1 MTTATVTRYRC
12 GVEGRRAAVGASTT
26 VNGIDFLEVSPDQKT
41 LTVTFIH
48 DFGLAG
54 LTTANLGIA
63 GGVRIL
69 PIRVL
74 AVSAAGPVLTVT
86 VDRSGD
92 YSTYRLR
99 LRRSDSDE
107 SAPSGFDPQLSS
119 VDFSF
124 KASCLNEFDCK
135 TDDECPP
142 SVLPEPE
149 LDYLAKDYASF
160 RRLML
165 DRLALLVPAWQER
178 HAADSQVALVELLAY
193 VGDHLSYFQDSV
205 ATEAYLG
212 TARKRTSLRRHARL
226 LDYDAHAGCNAR
238 SWVAFEVTAASL
250 VLPGGSRLLVAERG
264 AQPLLDPNDLDAA
277 LKANPVVFETVY
289 ETTLHK
295 GNSSIDLYTWSD
307 DQCCLPSG
315 ATRATL
321 ADTKPRSISL
331 QAGDVLVFEEVRD
344 PESGLLKAD
353 PDPSRSH
360 AVRLTSVTQAVD
372 SVPTDSVN
380 VVEIEWADEDALP
393 FPLCVSALVGLPGEP
408 PTLQTAISV
417 ARGNVVLADHGYSV
431 AREPADAEPLVPA
444 RVPEPAE
451 RRARP
456 YRPRLAQG
464 PVTFAAPID
473 LEHAAARSLQNDPR
487 KALPAA
493 TLEGE
498 DKEWQPVRD
507 LLGSGRFEPVFLV
520 ETEDDG
526 SATIRFGDDEHGHR
540 PEGGFDFAC
549 RYRIGNGTGGNVGAG
564 VIRRVVLAGSGITRV
579 WNPLPGA
586 GGTDPEPL
594 ERIRLSAPAAF
605 RFQERAVTEADY
617 AAVTEREPGVQRAAA
632 RFRWTGSWY
641 TAFVAADRVGGRP
654 VDAAFVSDTKTFL
667 DGYRMAGH
675 DLDVEQPVVVPLDI
689 ALEVC
694 VKRGYFVFDVKREL
708 QRELGNGV
716 FPDGRFGFF
725 HPDNF
730 SFGTPVYLSQIF
742 GRASA
747 VPGVRW
753 VRAIRFQRYGKTANG
768 ELENETIAVGPRE
781 IVRLD
786 NDQSLPENGKL
797 ELTMKGGV

>member
-1 MTTATVTRYRC
+1 VTTTATQYRC
-12 GVEGRRAAVGASTT
+12 GVEGRRAAVEASAT

-48 DFGLAG
+48 DLGLAG
-54 LTTANLGIA
+54 LTTANVVVE
-63 GGVRIL
+63 GGVRIT
-69 PIRVL
+69 PINVTT
-74 AVSAAGPVLTVT
+74 VSAAGSVLTVT

-107 SAPSGFDPQLSS
+107 SPPSDFDPQLSA

-135 TDDECPP
+135 TEEECPP

-165 DRLALLVPAWQER
+165 DRLALLVPGWQER
-178 HAADSQVALVELLAY
+178 HAADAQVALVELLAY

-226 LDYDAHAGCNAR
+226 LDYDAHAGCNGRA
-238 SWVAFEVTAASL
+238 WIAFEVTAASL
-250 VLPGGSRLLVAERG
+250 GLPAGTRLLVAERG
-264 AQPLLDPNDLDAA
+264 AAPMLDPNDLDAL
-277 LKANPVVFETVY
+277 LKTGPVVFETVY

-295 GNSSIDLYTWSD
+295 GNSSIELYTWSD
-307 DQCCLPSG
+307 DQCCLPRGS
-315 ATRATL
+315 TRATL

-331 QAGDVLVFEEVRD
+331 EPGDVIVFEEVRD

-360 AVRLTSVTQAVD
+360 AVRLTSVTKAVD
-372 SVPTDSVN
+372 SVPTDPVN

-393 FPLCVSALVGLPGEP
+393 FPLCVSGLVGLPGEP
-408 PTLQTAISV
+408 PALQQAISV
-417 ARGNVVLADHGYSV
+417 ARGNVVLADHGLSIT
-431 AREPADAEPLVPA
+431 REPADAEPLDPA

-487 KALPAA
+487 RALPSV

-498 DKEWQPVRD
+498 DKRWQPVRD
-507 LLGSGRFEPVFLV
+507 LLGSGRFEPVFVV

-526 SATIRFGDDEHGHR
+526 TATIRFGDDEHGHR
-540 PEGGFDFAC
+540 PEGGFDFGA
-549 RYRIGNGTGGNVGAG
+549 RYRIGNGTAGNVGAG
-564 VIRRVVLAGSGITRV
+564 VIRRVVLAGSGVTRV
-579 WNPLPGA
+579 WNPLPST
-586 GGTDPEPL
+586 GGVDLEPH
-594 ERIRLSAPAAF
+594 ERIKLSAPAAF

-617 AAVTEREPGVQRAAA
+617 AAVTQRDPGVQRAAA
-632 RFRWTGSWY
+632 RFRWSGSWY
-641 TAFVAADRVGGRP
+641 TAFVAADRTGGRP
-654 VDAAFVSDTKTFL
+654 ADADFISLTTSFL

-675 DLDVEQPVVVPLDI
+675 DLAVEQPVVVPLDI

-694 VKRGYFVFDVKREL
+694 VKRGYFLADVEQTLR
-708 QRELGNGV
+708 RELGNGA
-716 FPDGRFGFF
+716 FPDGRLGFF

-730 SFGTPVYLSQIF
+730 TFGTPVYLSQVF

-753 VRAIRFQRYGKTANG
+753 VQAIRFQRYGKTANG
-768 ELENETIAVGPRE
+768 ELEKETITVGPRE

-786 NDQSLPENGKL
+786 NDPSLPENGKL

>member
-1 MTTATVTRYRC
+1 VTTTATLYRC
-12 GVEGRRAAVGASTT
+12 GVEGRRAAVGASAS

-41 LTVTFIH
+41 LAVTFIH
-48 DFGLAG
+48 DYGLAG
-54 LTTANLGIA
+54 LTTANVVVE
-63 GGVRIL
+63 GGVRIT
-69 PIRVL
+69 PVRVTT
-74 AVSAAGPVLTVT
+74 VSAAASVLTVT

-99 LRRSDSDE
+99 LRRSDTDE
-107 SAPSGFDPQLSS
+107 SPPSNVDPQLSF

-124 KASCLNEFDCK
+124 KASCLNEFDCE
-135 TDDECPP
+135 TDVECPP

-149 LDYLAKDYASF
+149 LDYLAKDYTSF

-165 DRLALLVPAWQER
+165 DRLALLVPGWKER
-178 HAADSQVALVELLAY
+178 HAADAQVALVELLAY

-205 ATEAYLG
+205 ATEAYLA

-238 SWVAFEVTAASL
+238 AWVAFETTAAS
-250 VLPGGSRLLVAERG
+250 VALPAGARLLVAERG
-264 AQPLLDPNDLDAA
+264 AQPMLDPNDLDAV
-277 LKANPVVFETVY
+277 LKTKPVVFETVY
-289 ETTLHK
+289 GATLHK
-295 GNSSIDLYTWSD
+295 GNSSIELYTWSD
-307 DQCCLPSG
+307 DQCCLPKG

-321 ADTKPRSISL
+321 TDTKPRTISL
-331 QAGDVLVFEEVRD
+331 QAGDVVLFEEVRD
-344 PESGLLKAD
+344 PETGLLKAD

-360 AVRLTSVTQAVD
+360 AVRLTSVTKDVD
-372 SVPTDSVN
+372 SVPTDPVN

-393 FPLCVSALVGLPGEP
+393 FPLCVSTLVGLPGEP
-408 PTLQTAISV
+408 PTLETAISV
-417 ARGNVVLADHGYSV
+417 ARGNVVLADHGLSIARKPSV
-431 AREPADAEPLVPA
+431 AEPAVPT

-456 YRPRLAQG
+456 YRPRLAQA

-473 LEHAAARSLQNDPR
+473 LEHAAARSLENDSR
-487 KALPAA
+487 HALPSVA
-493 TLEGE
+493 LEGE
-498 DKEWQPVRD
+498 DKQWLPVRD
-507 LLGSGRFEPVFLV
+507 LLGSGRFEPVFVV

-526 SATIRFGDDEHGHR
+526 TATIRFGDDEHGRR
-540 PEGGFDFAC
+540 PEGGFDFGA
-549 RYRIGNGTGGNVGAG
+549 RYRIGNGTIGNVGAG
-564 VIRRVVLAGSGITRV
+564 VIRRVVLAGTGIKRV
-579 WNPLPGA
+579 WNPLPA
-586 GGTDPEPL
+586 VGGTDPEPL
-594 ERIRLSAPAAF
+594 EQIRLSAPAAF
-605 RFQERAVTEADY
+605 RFQKRAVTESDY

-641 TAFVAADRVGGRP
+641 TAFVAADRTGGRP
-654 VDAAFVSDTKTFL
+654 GDATFISDTKSFL

-689 ALEVC
+689 ALDVC
-694 VKRGYFVFDVKREL
+694 VKRGYFVFDVKRALE
-708 QRELGNGV
+708 RELGTGT
-716 FPDGRFGFF
+716 FPDGRLGFF

-730 SFGTPVYLSQIF
+730 TFGAPVYLSQIF

-753 VRAIRFQRYGKTANG
+753 VQAVRFQRYGKTANG
-768 ELENETIAVGPRE
+768 ELEAETIKVGPRE

-786 NDQSLPENGKL
+786 NDPSLPENGKL

>member
-1 MTTATVTRYRC
+1 VTETMQYRC
-12 GVEGRRAAVGASTT
+12 GVEGRRAAVGASST
-26 VNGIDFLEVSPDQKT
+26 VNGIDFLEVSPDEKA

-48 DFGLAG
+48 ALGLAG
-54 LTTANLGIA
+54 LTDANVVVD
-63 GGVRIL
+63 GGVRIA
-69 PIRVL
+69 PIKVMT
-74 AVSAAGPVLTVT
+74 VSAAGSVLTVT
-86 VDRSGD
+86 VNRAGD

-99 LRRSDSDE
+99 LRHSGDDE
-107 SAPSGFDPQLSS
+107 APPADFDPQLSF

-135 TDDECPP
+135 VDDECPP

-165 DRLALLVPAWQER
+165 DRLALLVPSWNER
-178 HAADSQVALVELLAY
+178 HAADAHVALVEMLAY

-238 SWVAFEVTAASL
+238 AWVAFEVTPASL
-250 VLPGGSRLLVAERG
+250 TVPAGSRLLVAARG
-264 AQPLLDPNDLDAA
+264 AAPMLDPLELEAA
-277 LKANPVVFETVY
+277 LKTHPVVFETVY

-307 DQCCLPSG
+307 DQCCLPRG

-321 ADTKPRSISL
+321 EDTKPRSISL
-331 QAGDVLVFEEVRD
+331 EAGDVIVFEEIRD
-344 PESGLLKAD
+344 PETGLRKAD

-360 AVRLTSVTQAVD
+360 AVRLTSVSKEVD
-372 SVPTDSVN
+372 SVPATPVN

-393 FPLCVSALVGLPGEP
+393 FPLCVSGLVGLPGEP
-408 PTLQTAISV
+408 PVVQAAISV
-417 ARGNVVLADHGYSV
+417 ARGNAVLVDHGLSV
-431 AREPADAEPLVPA
+431 AREPEPSEPVVPA
-444 RVPEPAE
+444 LVPEPAE

-456 YRPRLAQG
+456 YRPRLAHG
-464 PVTFAAPID
+464 PVTFASPID
-473 LEHAAARSLQNDPR
+473 LENAAARSFRNDPR
-487 KALPAA
+487 AALPSV

-498 DKEWQPVRD
+498 DKKWEPVRD
-507 LLGSGRFEPVFLV
+507 LLASGRFDPVFTV

-526 SATIRFGDDEHGHR
+526 SATIRFGDDEHGRR
-540 PEGGFDFAC
+540 PEAGFDFAA
-549 RYRIGNGTGGNVGAG
+549 RYRIGNGAVGNVGAG
-564 VIRRVVLAGSGITRV
+564 VIRRVVLGGSGITRV
-579 WNPLPGA
+579 WNPLPA
-586 GGTDPEPL
+586 VGGTDPEPL
-594 ERIRLSAPAAF
+594 EQIRLSAPAAF
-605 RFQERAVTEADY
+605 RFQERAVTESDY

-641 TAFVAADRVGGRP
+641 TAFVAADRTGGQAA
-654 VDAAFVSDTKTFL
+654 DAAFASTTKSFL

-675 DLDVEQPVVVPLDI
+675 DLDVEQPVIVPLDV
-689 ALEVC
+689 ALEIC
-694 VKRGYFVFDVKREL
+694 VERGHFTFDVKRAL
-708 QRELGNGV
+708 QRELGNGTL
-716 FPDGRFGFF
+716 PDGRLAFF

-730 SFGTPVYLSQIF
+730 TFGTPVYLSQIF
-742 GRASA
+742 GRAGA

-753 VRAIRFQRYGKTANG
+753 VQAIRFQRYGKTANG
-768 ELENETIAVGPRE
+768 ELENETVPVGPRE

-786 NDQSLPENGKL
+786 NDPSFPENGKL
-797 ELTMKGGV
+797 ELVMKGGV

>member
-1 MTTATVTRYRC
+1 VTTTATQYRC
-12 GVEGRRAAVGASTT
+12 GVEGRRAAVEASAT

-48 DFGLAG
+48 DLGLGG
-54 LTTANLGIA
+54 LTAANVVIE
-63 GGVRIL
+63 GGVRIT
-69 PIRVL
+69 PVKVT
-74 AVSAAGPVLTVT
+74 AVSASGSVLTVT

-99 LRRSDSDE
+99 LRRSDSDD
-107 SAPSGFDPQLSS
+107 SPPADFDPQLSA

-135 TDDECPP
+135 VEDECPP
-142 SVLPEPE
+142 GVLPEPE

-165 DRLALLVPAWQER
+165 DRLALLVPGWQER
-178 HAADSQVALVELLAY
+178 HAADAQIALVELLAY

-212 TARKRTSLRRHARL
+212 TARRRTSLRRHARL

-238 SWVAFEVTAASL
+238 AWVAFEVTAASL
-250 VLPGGSRLLVAERG
+250 PLPAGTRLLVAERG
-264 AQPLLDPNDLDAA
+264 AAAMLDPNDLDAA
-277 LKANPVVFETVY
+277 LKGRPVVFETAY
-289 ETTLHK
+289 ETTLHD

-307 DQCCLPSG
+307 DQCCLPRG

-321 ADTKPRSISL
+321 LDKKPRSISL
-331 QAGDVLVFEEVRD
+331 KIGDVLVFEEVRD
-344 PESGLLKAD
+344 PETGLLKAD

-372 SVPTDSVN
+372 SVPTDPVN
-380 VVEIEWADEDALP
+380 VVEIRWGDEDALP
-393 FPLCVSALVGLPGEP
+393 FPLCISGLVGLPGEP
-408 PTLQTAISV
+408 PALQTAISV
-417 ARGNVVLADHGYSV
+417 ARGNVVLADHGYSI
-431 AREPADAEPLVPA
+431 AREPADAEPLIPA
-444 RVPEPAE
+444 RVPETAGQ
-451 RRARP
+451 RARP

-473 LEHAAARSLQNDPR
+473 LDDSAARSLTNDPR
-487 KALPAA
+487 RALPAA
-493 TLEGE
+493 ARLEGE
-498 DKEWQPVRD
+498 DKRWQPVRD
-507 LLGSGRFEPVFLV
+507 LLGSGRFEPVFMV

-526 SATIRFGDDEHGHR
+526 SATIRFGDDEHGQR
-540 PEGGFDFAC
+540 PDGGFDFGA
-549 RYRIGNGTGGNVGAG
+549 RYRIGNGPAGNVGAG
-564 VIRRVVLAGSGITRV
+564 VIRRVVLAGSGVTRV
-579 WNPLPGA
+579 WNPLPST
-586 GGTDPEPL
+586 GGVDPEPH
-594 ERIRLSAPAAF
+594 ERIKLSAPAAF

-641 TAFVAADRVGGRP
+641 TAFVAADRTGGGAVGP
-654 VDAAFVSDTKTFL
+654 DFVSATTSFL

-675 DLDVEQPVVVPLDI
+675 DLAVEQPVIVPLDI
-689 ALEVC
+689 GLEVC
-694 VKRGYFVFDVKREL
+694 VKRGYFRADVKETL
-708 QRELGNGV
+708 LRELGNGA
-716 FPDGRFGFF
+716 FPDGRLGFF

-730 SFGTPVYLSQIF
+730 TFGTPVYLSQLF
-742 GRASA
+742 GRGSA

-753 VRAIRFQRYGKTANG
+753 LQAIRFQRYGKTANN
-768 ELENETIAVGPRE
+768 ELENETIPVGPRE

-786 NDQSLPENGKL
+786 NDPSLPENGKL